1 MGIFTALE
9 TAGSGMRVFKT
20 WLDATANNVSNM
32 NSISLKPGGEPFKTE
47 LVIAE
52 ANADS
57 SDPNAHGARVREIT
71 HRVEDG
77 APQYDPLHPYADPVT
92 GEVKYPA
99 VDVGEQM
106 VNMMAAQ
113 RGYQANVSM
122 LQQARDSYQAAL
134 RLGH

>member
-1 MGIFTALE
+1 MGVFGALE
-9 TAGSGMRVFKT
+9 AAGSGMRVFKT
-20 WLDATANNVSNM
+20 WLDVTADNVSNM
-32 NSISLKPGGEPFKTE
+32 NSIGATPGAEPFKTE

-71 HRVEDG
+71 HRVED
-77 APQYDPLHPYADPVT
+77 ASPQYDPQHPYADPAT
-92 GEVKYPA
+92 GEVKYPG

-106 VNMMAAQ
+106 VNMIAAQ
-113 RGYQANVSM
+113 RGYQANVSV

-134 RLGH
+134 RLH

>member
-1 MGIFTALE
+1 MGIFGALE

-20 WLDATANNVSNM
+20 WLDVTADNVANM
-32 NSISLKPGGEPFKTE
+32 NSLGSTPGGEPFKSK

-52 ANADS
+52 ATGDSADP
-57 SDPNAHGARVREIT
+57 DAHGARVREIT
-71 HRVEDG
+71 SRVEDG
-77 APQYDPLHPYADPVT
+77 APQYDPQHPYADPVT

-106 VNMMAAQ
+106 VNMIAAQ
-113 RGYQANVSM
+113 RGYQANVSV

-134 RLGH
+134 RLH